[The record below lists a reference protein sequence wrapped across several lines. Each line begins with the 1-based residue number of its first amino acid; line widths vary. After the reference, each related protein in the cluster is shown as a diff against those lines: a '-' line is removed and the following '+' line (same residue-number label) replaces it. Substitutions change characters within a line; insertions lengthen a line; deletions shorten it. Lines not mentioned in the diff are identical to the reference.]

1 MLELTGNLNS
11 SKMGDMPNDKYFS
24 EKEVAEIIR
33 RAGEIQEEKAEGGY
47 APGVATEELR
57 KLATEVG
64 IQPEY
69 LEQALQER
77 SGVKPATK
85 NDKNIIERIIPVV
98 VDPADYDM
106 ITDVIKLQ
114 PMMSTGTTTS
124 GGVTQF
130 GRTMIG
136 QASESWDNP
145 HFKINSRGGRT
156 KIEVWSDKT
165 VPIVISLLWFIPLLL
180 SIVVGKAG
188 GPLMGAL
195 YAILVCILTVFS
207 YRGMDKKAQEASVT
221 VADKLEKAILEYGE
235 HKKSDLAARLETTSK
250 TEESVNQT
258 VSE

>member
-1 MLELTGNLNS
+1 
-11 SKMGDMPNDKYFS
+11 MPNDKYFS

-47 APGVATEELR
+47 APGVAADELR
-57 KLATEVG
+57 KLALEVG

-69 LEQALQER
+69 LELALKER
-77 SGVKPATK
+77 AGTNPAAPK
-85 NDKNIIERIIPVV
+85 DKNIIERIVPVE

-130 GRTMIG
+130 GRTMMG
-136 QASESWDNP
+136 QASETWDNP

-165 VPIVISLLWFIPLLL
+165 IPIVISILWFIPLLF
-180 SIVVGKAG
+180 SIVAGKLA
-188 GPLMGAL
+188 GPLVGAVV
-195 YAILVCILTVFS
+195 AVLVCIMAVLS
-207 YRGMDKKAQEASVT
+207 YRSLDKKAQNASVI

-235 HKKSDLAARLETTSK
+235 TKKSELAARLQSTTK
-250 TEESVNQT
+250 TEESASQT
-258 VSE
+258 ISE